1 MDPRV
6 ILTRGVNTGLRLG
19 RGTAD
24 RVVTIAGPPLG
35 RLTDKVVSKVRRR
48 PERHGPATFTPSKR
62 SDVAESDVAEAR
74 ARAGAGEQH
83 PVTGRRGSQ
92 HRPAS
97 AGGEARP
104 AGQAE
109 EWPRGEA
116 ATSARQHHLV
126 RPGSAIV
133 GG

>member
-62 SDVAESDVAEAR
+62 SDVAESDVAESDVAEPEPVPAPPSSTPSPAAVAR
-74 ARAGAGEQH
+74 NIG
-83 PVTGRRGSQ
+83 PP
-92 HRPAS
+92 RPA
-97 AGGEARP
+97 AKPARP
-104 AGQAE
+104 ARPKSGPGAKLPP
-109 EWPRGEA
+109 PRA
-116 ATSARQHHLV
+116 STT
-126 RPGSAIV
+126 
-133 GG
+133 

>member
-35 RLTDKVVSKVRRR
+35 RLSDKVVSKVRRR
-48 PERHGPATFTPSKR
+48 PERRGPTTFTPSKR
-62 SDVAESDVAEAR
+62 SDVAEPA
-74 ARAGAGEQH
+74 AGAAEQH

-97 AGGEARP
+97 ADREARP

-109 EWPRGEA
+109 ERPRGEA

-133 GG
+133 GV

>member
-48 PERHGPATFTPSKR
+48 PERHGPTTFTPSKR
-62 SDVAESDVAEAR
+62 SDVAETDVAKPEPVPAR
-74 ARAGAGEQH
+74 PSSTPSPAAVARNIG
-83 PVTGRRGSQ
+83 PP
-92 HRPAS
+92 RPA
-97 AGGEARP
+97 AKPARP
-104 AGQAE
+104 ARPKSGPGAKLPP
-109 EWPRGEA
+109 PRA
-116 ATSARQHHLV
+116 STT
-126 RPGSAIV
+126 
-133 GG
+133 